1 MTINNQESMAVI
13 LAGMNVATVL
23 FPVLPEDRPFVDSG
37 SRRSRKGF
45 GSLY

>member
-1 MTINNQESMAVI
+1 MTINNQESVAVI

-23 FPVLPEDRPFVDSG
+23 FPVLLEDRAFVDSG